1 MDKLTL
7 PIYLNQK
14 YVFDLLAILEDGFS
28 QVETIK
34 TGQNNSNSEKDSL
47 KGEVGVN
54 NVFAF
59 LKFGF
64 SADKVNDKAQQSN
77 SEVSKEK
84 IHTPN
89 SLFSKMRSNLL
100 DQKIVVTSDFLNCKP
115 GDFIEIKLSL
125 KINPFIDFLESCSS
139 ILKMAIIF
147 QNSDNQVLTK
157 IKNATTTKGA
167 INSKSEEQKLLDKI
181 DLFRTQLTEEG
192 SIDLIGTATDIENL
206 RVVMTLDKA
215 FIGEFSLPDITDGHF
230 SVLGKV
236 TNVII
241 KSDEEGVNLL
251 RKTGLSKLD
260 KTFFDTYFS
269 GLSKMDGLANSN
281 QDIENIIKPPVI
293 QIVPIA
299 IFT

>member
-1 MDKLTL
+1 MNKLTL

-34 TGQNNSNSEKDSL
+34 TGQNNANSEKDAL

-59 LKFGF
+59 LKFGI
-64 SADKVNDKAQQSN
+64 SADKVHDKVQQLSN
-77 SEVSKEK
+77 EVSKEK

-125 KINPFIDFLESCSS
+125 KKNPLID
-139 ILKMAIIF
+139 ILDSYRSLMKMGFNF
-147 QNSDNQVLTK
+147 QDKVENTNQGNKQKTVLDQ
-157 IKNATTTKGA
+157 
-167 INSKSEEQKLLDKI
+167 KSELEKNLLKI
-181 DLFRTQLTEEG
+181 DLFRNQLTEEG
-192 SIDLIGTATDIENL
+192 SIDLIGTATEIDNL
-206 RVVMTLDKA
+206 QVVMTLDKA

-236 TNVII
+236 TNVIS

-251 RKTGLSKLD
+251 RKTGLNKLN
-260 KTFFDTYFS
+260 KAFLENIFNS
-269 GLSKMDGLANSN
+269 LSN
-281 QDIENIIKPPVI
+281 IENIEIKNENIELFIKPPVI
-293 QIVPIA
+293 QIIPIA

>member
-77 SEVSKEK
+77 TKVSKEK

-100 DQKIVVTSDFLNCKP
+100 DQKIVVTSGFLNCKP

-125 KINPFIDFLESCSS
+125 RKNPIIDILDSYSS
-139 ILKMAIIF
+139 IIKMSFHF
-147 QNSDNQVLTK
+147 QDKVNTTPQANKQKQALTPKSDAETNL
-157 IKNATTTKGA
+157 
-167 INSKSEEQKLLDKI
+167 EKL
-181 DLFRTQLTEEG
+181 DLFRNQLKEEG
-192 SIDLIGTATDIENL
+192 SIDLIGTATGNGDL
-206 RVVMTLDKA
+206 QVVMTLDKA
-215 FIGEFSLPDITDGHF
+215 FIAEFSLPDITDGHF

-236 TNVII
+236 TNVIS
-241 KSDEEGVNLL
+241 KSDDEGVNLL
-251 RKTGLSKLD
+251 RKTGLSKLN
-260 KTFFDTYFS
+260 KAFLETIFNS
-269 GLSKMDGLANSN
+269 LSNIENVEISN
-281 QDIENIIKPPVI
+281 QNIELFIKPPVI
-293 QIVPIA
+293 QIIPIA

>member
-34 TGQNNSNSEKDSL
+34 TGQNNSNSEKDVL
-47 KGEVGVN
+47 KGEVGFS

-64 SADKVNDKAQQSN
+64 SADKVHDKTKQLSN
-77 SEVSKEK
+77 EVSKEK

-89 SLFSKMRSNLL
+89 SLFSRMRSNLL
-100 DQKIVVTSDFLNCKP
+100 DQKIVVKSDFLNCKP

-125 KINPFIDFLESCSS
+125 KKNPLTDILDSYSS
-139 ILKMAIIF
+139 IIKMSFHF
-147 QNSDNQVLTK
+147 QDRVNNAPQVSKQKQVLTPK
-157 IKNATTTKGA
+157 SDAEKNL
-167 INSKSEEQKLLDKI
+167 EKL
-181 DLFRTQLTEEG
+181 DLFRNQLKEEG
-192 SIDLIGTATDIENL
+192 SIDLIGTDTVDGDL
-206 RVVMTLDKA
+206 QVVMTLDKA

-236 TNVII
+236 TNVIS
-241 KSDEEGVNLL
+241 KLDAEGVNLL
-251 RKTGLSKLD
+251 RKTGLSKLN
-260 KTFFDTYFS
+260 KTFLETIFNS
-269 GLSKMDGLANSN
+269 LSNIENVEISN
-281 QDIENIIKPPVI
+281 QNIELFIKPPVI
-293 QIVPIA
+293 QIIPIA

>member
-1 MDKLTL
+1 MDKLIL

-34 TGQNNSNSEKDSL
+34 TGQNNSNSENDKI

-59 LKFGF
+59 LKFGI
-64 SADKVNDKAQQSN
+64 SADKVNDKAQQSS

-100 DQKIVVTSDFLNCKP
+100 NQEIVVTGDFLNCKL

-125 KINPFIDFLESCSS
+125 RKNPIIDILDSYKSIMKMGFNFQDKINNTPQVSKQNPALTPKSDLE
-139 ILKMAIIF
+139 
-147 QNSDNQVLTK
+147 
-157 IKNATTTKGA
+157 KNL
-167 INSKSEEQKLLDKI
+167 QKI
-181 DLFRTQLTEEG
+181 DLFRNQLTEEG
-192 SIDLIGTATDIENL
+192 SIDLIGTATENENL
-206 RVVMTLDKA
+206 QVVMTLDKA

-236 TNVII
+236 TNII
-241 KSDEEGVNLL
+241 SNSDVEGVNLL
-251 RKTGLSKLD
+251 RKTGLSKLN
-260 KTFFDTYFS
+260 KEF
-269 GLSKMDGLANSN
+269 L
-281 QDIENIIKPPVI
+281 ENIFANLSNMEDDGIRNQNIEIFIKPPVI
-293 QIVPIA
+293 QIIPIG

>member
-14 YVFDLLAILEDGFS
+14 YIFDLLAILEDGFS

-77 SEVSKEK
+77 TKVSKEK

-100 DQKIVVTSDFLNCKP
+100 DQKIVVTSGFLNCKP

-125 KINPFIDFLESCSS
+125 RKNPIIDILDSYSS
-139 ILKMAIIF
+139 IIKMSFHF
-147 QNSDNQVLTK
+147 QDKVNTTPQANKQKQALTPKSDAETNL
-157 IKNATTTKGA
+157 
-167 INSKSEEQKLLDKI
+167 EKL
-181 DLFRTQLTEEG
+181 DLFRNQLKEEG
-192 SIDLIGTATDIENL
+192 SIDLIGTATGNGDL
-206 RVVMTLDKA
+206 QVVMTLDKA
-215 FIGEFSLPDITDGHF
+215 FIAEFSLPDITDGHF

-236 TNVII
+236 TNVIS
-241 KSDEEGVNLL
+241 KSDDEGVNLL
-251 RKTGLSKLD
+251 RKTGLSKLN
-260 KTFFDTYFS
+260 KAFLETIFNSLY
-269 GLSKMDGLANSN
+269 NIENVEISN
-281 QDIENIIKPPVI
+281 QNIELFIKPPVI
-293 QIVPIA
+293 QIIPIA